1 MPMIKIME
9 FRNANNGYQEQ
20 LKNDILNI
28 RNTKKIHYQQTET
41 ETYIK
46 QKKEDYD
53 KYLSEHTIKT

>member
-28 RNTKKIHYQQTET
+28 RNTKKNTLPA
-41 ETYIK
+41 
-46 QKKEDYD
+46 DRN
-53 KYLSEHTIKT
+53 